1 MGVGGDEF
9 CFTDTF
15 LSLPF
20 GAAGFTLGT
29 SKRRASDFKILAS
42 GKPVGLLVDTFKE
55 LQLLDPE
62 NVKNTKAVLRSLDG
76 GSTCALKTFQ
86 AVLAL
91 TTLRKDASV
100 Q

>member
-9 CFTDTF
+9 HCFTDTF

-20 GAAGFTLGT
+20 GAAGFTSGK
-29 SKRRASDFKILAS
+29 SKRRASDFKILAL
-42 GKPVGLLVDTFKE
+42 GLLVDTFKE

-91 TTLRKDASV
+91 STLRKDASV